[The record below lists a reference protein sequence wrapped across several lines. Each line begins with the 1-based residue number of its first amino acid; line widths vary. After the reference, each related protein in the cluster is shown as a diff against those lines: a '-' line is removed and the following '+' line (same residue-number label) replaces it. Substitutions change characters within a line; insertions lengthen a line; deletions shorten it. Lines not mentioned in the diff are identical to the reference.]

1 MLYNF
6 EKTLLVI
13 LLSITFSCKNYNYE
27 NHYKNF
33 AIVTAKYEAT
43 KAGHKILKMGGNAFD
58 AMIATDLALS
68 VVYPNAGNLGGGG
81 FMVYRT
87 SNSQY
92 GSIDYREK
100 APLLST
106 ENMYLDKNGNI
117 IKNLS
122 REGSL
127 SIGVPG
133 TVAGLFEVYEKFGT
147 LPLDSIFK
155 PALELARDGFKLTK
169 KQADLFNSSKSKILI
184 NSDSLSLFN
193 KNFEKDM
200 IFSNDKLY
208 KTLKYLLKNGVEGFY
223 DGDIS
228 KEIINYVSK
237 KGGILT
243 KEDFLLYKPVWRQP
257 FIFEFDDLKII
268 TMGLPSS
275 GGIVLS
281 QILKS
286 IELIS
291 LDNYKTRDINY
302 IKTLIELEKISFA
315 DRSRFLGDPD
325 FYDTNI
331 INSLVSTDYLNK
343 RIKSIDFSNPK
354 PSSEIYPGNISFK
367 ESNETTHYSILDS
380 FGNAVSVTTTL
391 NSNFGSK
398 IVIPSLGFFMNN
410 EMDDFSIKTGSP
422 NIYGLIGGKVNSV
435 QPQKRMLSS
444 MTPTIIEKDGKLSM
458 ILGSPGGPTII
469 TSVLQTILNV
479 YLFNDNLK
487 EAVDHPRFH
496 HLWLPDKIYF
506 EEGAFKQTIV
516 DSLKILGYN
525 FNSKTSSIGRVDAI
539 YIDQNKIIYAAA
551 DPRGDDYASGE

>member
-13 LLSITFSCKNYNYE
+13 LLSIFFSCKNYNNE

-100 APLLST
+100 APLLSS

-155 PALELARDGFKLTK
+155 PALELAKDGFKLTK

-193 KNFEKDM
+193 KDFKKDM

-208 KTLKYLLKNGVEGFY
+208 KTLKYLLENGVEGFY

-398 IVIPSLGFFMNN
+398 IIIPSLGFFMNN

-506 EEGAFKQTIV
+506 EEGAFKQTII

-539 YIDQNKIIYAAA
+539 YIDQNKKIYAAA

>member
-13 LLSITFSCKNYNYE
+13 LLSLLFSCKNYNNE
-27 NHYKNF
+27 NYYKNF

-100 APLLST
+100 APLLSS

-155 PALELARDGFKLTK
+155 PALELAKDGFKLTK

-193 KNFEKDM
+193 KDFKKDM
-200 IFSNDKLY
+200 IFCNYKLY

-398 IVIPSLGFFMNN
+398 IIIPSLGFFMNN

-506 EEGAFKQTIV
+506 EEGAFKQTII

-539 YIDQNKIIYAAA
+539 YIDQNKKIYAAA

>member
-13 LLSITFSCKNYNYE
+13 LLSLLFSCKNCNNE

-100 APLLST
+100 APLLSS

-155 PALELARDGFKLTK
+155 PALELAKDGFKLTK

-193 KNFEKDM
+193 KNFKKDM

-398 IVIPSLGFFMNN
+398 IIIPSLGFFMNN

-506 EEGAFKQTIV
+506 EEGAFKQTII

-539 YIDQNKIIYAAA
+539 YIDQNKKIYAAA

>member
-13 LLSITFSCKNYNYE
+13 LLSITFSCKNYNNK

-100 APLLST
+100 APLLSS

-133 TVAGLFEVYEKFGT
+133 TIAGLFEVYEKFGT

-155 PALELARDGFKLTK
+155 PALELAKDGFKLTK
-169 KQADLFNSSKSKILI
+169 KQADLFNSSKNKILI

-193 KNFEKDM
+193 KDFKKDM

-208 KTLKYLLKNGVEGFY
+208 KTLKYLLENGVEGFY

-291 LDNYKTRDINY
+291 LDKYKTRDIDY

-398 IVIPSLGFFMNN
+398 IIIPSLGFFMNN

-506 EEGAFKQTIV
+506 EEGAFKQTII

-539 YIDQNKIIYAAA
+539 YIDQNKKIYAAA

>member
-13 LLSITFSCKNYNYE
+13 LLSLLFSCKNYNNE

-100 APLLST
+100 APLLSS

-155 PALELARDGFKLTK
+155 PALELAKDGFKLTK

-193 KNFEKDM
+193 KDFKKDM

-208 KTLKYLLKNGVEGFY
+208 KTLKYLLENGVKGFY

-291 LDNYKTRDINY
+291 LDNYETRDINY

-398 IVIPSLGFFMNN
+398 IIIPSLGFFMNN

-506 EEGAFKQTIV
+506 EEGAFKQTII

-539 YIDQNKIIYAAA
+539 YIDQNKKIYAAA

>member
-13 LLSITFSCKNYNYE
+13 LLSITFSCKNYTYE

-100 APLLST
+100 APLLSS

-155 PALELARDGFKLTK
+155 PALELAKDGFKLTK

-193 KNFEKDM
+193 KDFKKDM

-243 KEDFLLYKPVWRQP
+243 KEDFLLYKPVWRKP
-257 FIFEFDDLKII
+257 FIFEYDDLKII

-398 IVIPSLGFFMNN
+398 IIIPSLGFFMNN

-506 EEGAFKQTIV
+506 EEGAFKQTIL

-539 YIDQNKIIYAAA
+539 YIDQNKKIYAAA

>member
-13 LLSITFSCKNYNYE
+13 LLSITFSCKNYNKE

-43 KAGHKILKMGGNAFD
+43 KAGHKMLKMGGNAFD

-100 APLLST
+100 APLLSS

-155 PALELARDGFKLTK
+155 PALELAKDGFKLTK

-193 KNFEKDM
+193 KDFKKDM

-398 IVIPSLGFFMNN
+398 IIIPSLGFFMNN

-506 EEGAFKQTIV
+506 EEGAFKQTII

-539 YIDQNKIIYAAA
+539 YIDQNKKIYAAA

>member
-1 MLYNF
+1 MLYNMQ
-6 EKTLLVI
+6 KILLVI
-13 LLSITFSCKNYNYE
+13 LLSIFFSCKNYNKEKY
-27 NHYKNF
+27 YKNF

-100 APLLST
+100 APLLSD

-155 PALELARDGFKLTK
+155 PALELAKDGFKLTK
-169 KQADLFNSSKSKILI
+169 KQADLFNSSKNKILI
-184 NSDSLSLFN
+184 NSDNLSLFN
-193 KNFEKDM
+193 KDFKKDM
-200 IFSNDKLY
+200 IFSNEKLY
-208 KTLKYLLKNGVEGFY
+208 KTLKYLLENGVEGFY

-398 IVIPSLGFFMNN
+398 IIIPSLGFFMNN

-444 MTPTIIEKDGKLSM
+444 MTPTIIERDGKLSM

-506 EEGAFKQTIV
+506 EAGAFKQTII

-539 YIDQNKIIYAAA
+539 YVDQNKKIYAAA

>member
-100 APLLST
+100 APLLSS

-155 PALELARDGFKLTK
+155 PALELAKDGFKLTK

-398 IVIPSLGFFMNN
+398 IIIPSLGFFMNN

-487 EAVDHPRFH
+487 DAVDHPRFH

-539 YIDQNKIIYAAA
+539 YIDQNKKIYAAA

>member
-6 EKTLLVI
+6 EKTLLVV
-13 LLSITFSCKNYNYE
+13 LLSINFSCKNYNYE

-100 APLLST
+100 APLLSS

-155 PALELARDGFKLTK
+155 PALELAKDGFKLTK

-291 LDNYKTRDINY
+291 LDNYKTRDIDY

-398 IVIPSLGFFMNN
+398 IIIPSLGFFMNN

-506 EEGAFKQTIV
+506 EEGAFKQTTI

-539 YIDQNKIIYAAA
+539 YIDQNKKIYAAA

>member
-13 LLSITFSCKNYNYE
+13 LLSITFSCKNYNKE

-100 APLLST
+100 APLLSS

-155 PALELARDGFKLTK
+155 PALELAKDGFKLTK

-193 KNFEKDM
+193 KDFKKDM
-200 IFSNDKLY
+200 IFSNYKLY

-243 KEDFLLYKPVWRQP
+243 KEDFLLYKPVWRPP

-398 IVIPSLGFFMNN
+398 IIIPSLGFFMNN

-458 ILGSPGGPTII
+458 ILASHGGPTII

-506 EEGAFKQTIV
+506 EEGAFKQTII

-539 YIDQNKIIYAAA
+539 YIDQNKKIYAAA

>member
-13 LLSITFSCKNYNYE
+13 LLSITFSCKNYNKE

-100 APLLST
+100 APLLSS

-155 PALELARDGFKLTK
+155 PALELAKDGFKLTK

-193 KNFEKDM
+193 KDFKKDM

-257 FIFEFDDLKII
+257 LIFEFDDLKII

-343 RIKSIDFSNPK
+343 RITSIDFSNPK

-398 IVIPSLGFFMNN
+398 IIIPSLGFFMNN

-444 MTPTIIEKDGKLSM
+444 MTPTIIERDGKLSM

-506 EEGAFKQTIV
+506 EEGAFKQTII

-539 YIDQNKIIYAAA
+539 YIDQNKKIYAAA

>member
-13 LLSITFSCKNYNYE
+13 LLSLLFSCKNYNNE

-100 APLLST
+100 APLLSS

-155 PALELARDGFKLTK
+155 PALELAKDGFKLTK

-193 KNFEKDM
+193 KDFKKDM
-200 IFSNDKLY
+200 IFSNYKLY

-398 IVIPSLGFFMNN
+398 IIIPSLGFFMNN

-506 EEGAFKQTIV
+506 EEGAFKQTII

-539 YIDQNKIIYAAA
+539 YIDQNKKIYAAA

>member
-13 LLSITFSCKNYNYE
+13 LLSLLFSCKNYNNQ

-100 APLLST
+100 APLLSS

-155 PALELARDGFKLTK
+155 PALELAKDGFKLTK

-193 KNFEKDM
+193 KDFKKDM

-398 IVIPSLGFFMNN
+398 IIIPSLGFFMNN

-506 EEGAFKQTIV
+506 EEGAFKQTII

-539 YIDQNKIIYAAA
+539 YIDQNKKIYAAA

>member
-13 LLSITFSCKNYNYE
+13 LLSLLFSCKNYNDE

-100 APLLST
+100 APILSS

-133 TVAGLFEVYEKFGT
+133 TIAGLFEVYEKFGT

-155 PALELARDGFKLTK
+155 PALELAKDGFKLTK

-193 KNFEKDM
+193 QDFKKDM

-243 KEDFLLYKPVWRQP
+243 KEDFLLYKPVWRKP
-257 FIFEFDDLKII
+257 FIFEYNDLKII

-315 DRSRFLGDPD
+315 DRSRYLGDPD

-398 IVIPSLGFFMNN
+398 IIIPSLGFFMNN

-506 EEGAFKQTIV
+506 EEGAFKQTII

-539 YIDQNKIIYAAA
+539 YIDQNKKIYAAA

>member
-100 APLLST
+100 APLLSS

-155 PALELARDGFKLTK
+155 PALELAKDGFKLTK

-193 KNFEKDM
+193 KDFKKDM
-200 IFSNDKLY
+200 IFSNYKLY

-398 IVIPSLGFFMNN
+398 IIIPSLGFFMNN

-506 EEGAFKQTIV
+506 EEGAFKQTII

-539 YIDQNKIIYAAA
+539 YIDQNKKIYAAA

>member
-100 APLLST
+100 APLLSS

-155 PALELARDGFKLTK
+155 PALELAKDGFKLTK

-208 KTLKYLLKNGVEGFY
+208 KTLKYLLENGVKGFY

-331 INSLVSTDYLNK
+331 INSLVSTDYLKK

-398 IVIPSLGFFMNN
+398 IIIPSLGFFMNN

-539 YIDQNKIIYAAA
+539 YIDQNKKIYAAA

>member
-13 LLSITFSCKNYNYE
+13 LLSITFSCKNYNNE

-100 APLLST
+100 APLLSS

-155 PALELARDGFKLTK
+155 PALELAKDGFKLTK

-193 KNFEKDM
+193 KDFKKDM

-208 KTLKYLLKNGVEGFY
+208 KTLKYLLENGVKGFY

-398 IVIPSLGFFMNN
+398 IIIPSLGFFMNN

-435 QPQKRMLSS
+435 QPEKRMLSS

-506 EEGAFKQTIV
+506 EEGAFKQTII

-539 YIDQNKIIYAAA
+539 YVDQNKKIYAAA

>member
-13 LLSITFSCKNYNYE
+13 LLSITFSCKNYNKE

-100 APLLST
+100 APLLSS

-155 PALELARDGFKLTK
+155 PALELAKDGFKLTK

-193 KNFEKDM
+193 KDFKKDM

-398 IVIPSLGFFMNN
+398 IIIPSLGFFMNN

-506 EEGAFKQTIV
+506 EEGAFKQTII

-539 YIDQNKIIYAAA
+539 YIDQNKKIYAAA

>member
-13 LLSITFSCKNYNYE
+13 LLSIIFSCKNYNNE

-92 GSIDYREK
+92 GTIDYREK
-100 APLLST
+100 APLLSS

-155 PALELARDGFKLTK
+155 PALELAKYGFKLTK
-169 KQADLFNSSKSKILI
+169 KQAALFNSSKNKILI

-193 KNFEKDM
+193 KDFKKDM

-398 IVIPSLGFFMNN
+398 IIIPSLGFFMNN

-506 EEGAFKQTIV
+506 EEGAFKQTII

-539 YIDQNKIIYAAA
+539 YIDQNKKIYAAA

>member
-1 MLYNF
+1 MLYNMQ
-6 EKTLLVI
+6 KILLVI
-13 LLSITFSCKNYNYE
+13 LLSIFFSCKNYNKEKY
-27 NHYKNF
+27 YKNF

-100 APLLST
+100 APLLSD
-106 ENMYLDKNGNI
+106 ENMYLDINKNI

-155 PALELARDGFKLTK
+155 PALELAKDGFKLTK
-169 KQADLFNSSKSKILI
+169 KQADLFNSSKNKILI
-184 NSDSLSLFN
+184 NSDNLSLFN
-193 KNFEKDM
+193 KDFKKDM
-200 IFSNDKLY
+200 IFSNEKLY
-208 KTLKYLLKNGVEGFY
+208 NTLKYLLENGVEGFY

-228 KEIINYVSK
+228 KEIIDYVSK

-291 LDNYKTRDINY
+291 LDMYKTRDIDY

-325 FYDTNI
+325 FYDTNF

-354 PSSEIYPGNISFK
+354 SSSEIYPGNISFK

-398 IVIPSLGFFMNN
+398 IIIPSLGFFMNN
-410 EMDDFSIKTGSP
+410 EMDDFSIKSGSP
-422 NIYGLIGGKVNSV
+422 NIYGLIGGKVNSI

-444 MTPTIIEKDGKLSM
+444 MTPTIIEKEGKLSM

-479 YLFNDNLK
+479 YLFGDSIK
-487 EAVDHPRFH
+487 DAVDYPRFH

-506 EEGAFKQTIV
+506 EKGVFKQSIL
-516 DSLKILGYN
+516 DSLKILGYK

-539 YIDQNKIIYAAA
+539 YIDQDNKIYAAA

>member
-13 LLSITFSCKNYNYE
+13 LLSITFSCKNNNNE

-58 AMIATDLALS
+58 AMVATDLALS

-100 APLLST
+100 APLLSS

-155 PALELARDGFKLTK
+155 PALELAKDGFKLTK

-193 KNFEKDM
+193 KDFKKDM

-208 KTLKYLLKNGVEGFY
+208 KTLMYLLKNGVEGFY

-354 PSSEIYPGNISFK
+354 PSSEIYPGNISFM

-398 IVIPSLGFFMNN
+398 IIIPSLGFFMNN

-506 EEGAFKQTIV
+506 EEGAFKQTIL

-539 YIDQNKIIYAAA
+539 YIDQNKKIYAAA

>member
-6 EKTLLVI
+6 EKTLVVI
-13 LLSITFSCKNYNYE
+13 LLSITFSCKNYNNE

-100 APLLST
+100 APLLSS

-155 PALELARDGFKLTK
+155 PALELAKDGFKLTK

-193 KNFEKDM
+193 KNFKKDM

-208 KTLKYLLKNGVEGFY
+208 KTLKYLLENGVKGFY

-228 KEIINYVSK
+228 KEIINYISK

-291 LDNYKTRDINY
+291 LDNYK
-302 IKTLIELEKISFA
+302 
-315 DRSRFLGDPD
+315 
-325 FYDTNI
+325 
-331 INSLVSTDYLNK
+331 
-343 RIKSIDFSNPK
+343 
-354 PSSEIYPGNISFK
+354 
-367 ESNETTHYSILDS
+367 
-380 FGNAVSVTTTL
+380 
-391 NSNFGSK
+391 
-398 IVIPSLGFFMNN
+398 M
-410 EMDDFSIKTGSP
+410 
-422 NIYGLIGGKVNSV
+422 
-435 QPQKRMLSS
+435 
-444 MTPTIIEKDGKLSM
+444 
-458 ILGSPGGPTII
+458 
-469 TSVLQTILNV
+469 
-479 YLFNDNLK
+479 
-487 EAVDHPRFH
+487 
-496 HLWLPDKIYF
+496 
-506 EEGAFKQTIV
+506 
-516 DSLKILGYN
+516 
-525 FNSKTSSIGRVDAI
+525 
-539 YIDQNKIIYAAA
+539 
-551 DPRGDDYASGE
+551 

>member
-1 MLYNF
+1 
-6 EKTLLVI
+6 
-13 LLSITFSCKNYNYE
+13 
-27 NHYKNF
+27 
-33 AIVTAKYEAT
+33 
-43 KAGHKILKMGGNAFD
+43 
-58 AMIATDLALS
+58 
-68 VVYPNAGNLGGGG
+68 
-81 FMVYRT
+81 MVYRT

-100 APLLST
+100 APILSS

-155 PALELARDGFKLTK
+155 PALELAKDGFKLTK

-331 INSLVSTDYLNK
+331 INSLVSTDYLKK

-479 YLFNDNLK
+479 YLFNDNLE

-539 YIDQNKIIYAAA
+539 YIDQNKKIYAAA

>member
-13 LLSITFSCKNYNYE
+13 LLSIFFSCKNYNNE

-81 FMVYRT
+81 FMVFRT

-100 APLLST
+100 APLLSS

-155 PALELARDGFKLTK
+155 PALELAKDGFKLTK

-193 KNFEKDM
+193 KDFKKDM

-208 KTLKYLLKNGVEGFY
+208 KTLKYLLENGVEGFY

-398 IVIPSLGFFMNN
+398 IIIPSLGFFMNN

-506 EEGAFKQTIV
+506 EEGAFKQTII

-525 FNSKTSSIGRVDAI
+525 FNTKTSSIGRVDAI
-539 YIDQNKIIYAAA
+539 YIDQNKKIYAAA

>member
-13 LLSITFSCKNYNYE
+13 LLSITFSCKNYNKE

-100 APLLST
+100 APLLSS

-155 PALELARDGFKLTK
+155 PALELAKDGFKLTK

-193 KNFEKDM
+193 KDFKKDM

-208 KTLKYLLKNGVEGFY
+208 KTLKYLLENGVEGFY

-291 LDNYKTRDINY
+291 LDKYKTRDIDY

-325 FYDTNI
+325 FYDTNF

-354 PSSEIYPGNISFK
+354 PSSEIFPGNISFK

-398 IVIPSLGFFMNN
+398 IIIPSLGFFMNN

-506 EEGAFKQTIV
+506 EEGTFKQTII

-539 YIDQNKIIYAAA
+539 YIDQNKKIYAAA

>member
-13 LLSITFSCKNYNYE
+13 LLSLLFSCKNYNNE

-100 APLLST
+100 APLLSS

-155 PALELARDGFKLTK
+155 PALELAKDGFKLTK
-169 KQADLFNSSKSKILI
+169 KQADLFNSSKSNILI

-193 KNFEKDM
+193 KDFKKDM

-291 LDNYKTRDINY
+291 LDNYKTRDIYY

-398 IVIPSLGFFMNN
+398 IIIPSLGFFMNN

-506 EEGAFKQTIV
+506 EEGAFKQTII

-539 YIDQNKIIYAAA
+539 YIDQNKKIYAAA

>member
-13 LLSITFSCKNYNYE
+13 LLSIFFSCKNYNNE

-100 APLLST
+100 APLLSS

-155 PALELARDGFKLTK
+155 PALELAKDGFKLTK
-169 KQADLFNSSKSKILI
+169 KQADLFNSSKNKILI

-193 KNFEKDM
+193 KNFKKDM
-200 IFSNDKLY
+200 IFSNNKLY
-208 KTLKYLLKNGVEGFY
+208 KTLKYLLENGVEGFY

-291 LDNYKTRDINY
+291 PDKYKTRDIDY

-325 FYDTNI
+325 FYDTNF
-331 INSLVSTDYLNK
+331 INSLMSTDYLNK

-398 IVIPSLGFFMNN
+398 IIIPSLGFFMNN

-506 EEGAFKQTIV
+506 EEGAFKQTII

-539 YIDQNKIIYAAA
+539 YIDQNKKIYAAA

>member
-100 APLLST
+100 APLLSS

-155 PALELARDGFKLTK
+155 PALELAKDGFKLTK

-193 KNFEKDM
+193 KDFKKDM

-410 EMDDFSIKTGSP
+410 EMDDFSIKTGIP

-487 EAVDHPRFH
+487 DAVDHPRFH

-506 EEGAFKQTIV
+506 EQGAFKQTII

-539 YIDQNKIIYAAA
+539 YIDQNKKIYAAA

>member
-13 LLSITFSCKNYNYE
+13 LLSIIFSCKNYNNE

-100 APLLST
+100 APLLSS

-155 PALELARDGFKLTK
+155 PALELAKDGFKLTK

-193 KNFEKDM
+193 KDFKKDM

-208 KTLKYLLKNGVEGFY
+208 KTLKYLLENGVEGFY

-398 IVIPSLGFFMNN
+398 IIIPSLGFFMNN

-506 EEGAFKQTIV
+506 EEGAFKQTII

-539 YIDQNKIIYAAA
+539 YIDQNKKIYAAA

>member
-13 LLSITFSCKNYNYE
+13 LLSIIFSCKNYNNE

-100 APLLST
+100 APLLSS
-106 ENMYLDKNGNI
+106 ENMYLDKNGNV

-155 PALELARDGFKLTK
+155 PALELAKDGFKLTK

-193 KNFEKDM
+193 KDFKKDM

-398 IVIPSLGFFMNN
+398 IIIPSLGFFMNN

-506 EEGAFKQTIV
+506 EEGAFKQTII

-539 YIDQNKIIYAAA
+539 YIDQNKKIYAAA

>member
-13 LLSITFSCKNYNYE
+13 LLSLLFSCKNYNNE

-100 APLLST
+100 APLLSS

-155 PALELARDGFKLTK
+155 PALELAKDGFKLTK

-193 KNFEKDM
+193 KDFKKDM

-398 IVIPSLGFFMNN
+398 IIIPSLGFFMNN

-506 EEGAFKQTIV
+506 EEGAFKQTII

-539 YIDQNKIIYAAA
+539 YIDQNKKIYAAA

>member
-13 LLSITFSCKNYNYE
+13 LLSVTFSCKNYNNV

-100 APLLST
+100 APLLSS

-155 PALELARDGFKLTK
+155 PALELAKDGFKLTK

-193 KNFEKDM
+193 KDFEKDM

-398 IVIPSLGFFMNN
+398 IIIPSLGFFMNN

-506 EEGAFKQTIV
+506 EEGAFKQTII

-539 YIDQNKIIYAAA
+539 YIDQNKKIYAAA

>member
-13 LLSITFSCKNYNYE
+13 LLSITFSCKNYNKE

-87 SNSQY
+87 SNFQY

-100 APLLST
+100 APLLSS

-155 PALELARDGFKLTK
+155 PALELAKDGFKLTK

-193 KNFEKDM
+193 KDFKKDM

-398 IVIPSLGFFMNN
+398 IIIPSLGFFMNN

-506 EEGAFKQTIV
+506 EEGAFKQTIL

-539 YIDQNKIIYAAA
+539 YIDQNKKIYAAA